1 MVLSTHT
8 PIAAGRMRRPAAL
21 PLLFAAFALAGLDAT
36 PLLGAQMPAVA
47 SSASPRLLLQDPAD
61 SSSGRWRTLGGERRD
76 SAAGDALVARLMV
89 EHHLGAISVA
99 VVQDGRIVFSAV
111 RGEVRRGRP
120 ADTST
125 VFRGASLGKPV
136 FAYLV
141 LRLVDDGILDLDSP
155 IDTFLPRP
163 LAAYEHYRDLAADP
177 RHSELTVRR
186 LLSQQSGLPNWHR
199 GGPVPLLAEP
209 GTRFGYSGEGY
220 ALLQLVVEERTGRAV
235 NDLAREK
242 VFEPLGMAHSSFLWE
257 RRFDEHFAVDLG
269 AGLGPL
275 IRESRR
281 RASVAGSLITNAADY
296 ARFLQAVIDGRGLSG
311 AVHTQMI
318 EPQVAISSRSIFSPP
333 GTDSGTVQAMQLSW
347 TLGWGRFVSE
357 RGAAL
362 FHVGREEGCEGY
374 AVAFLEARTALVAM
388 SVSPLRSTFAAP
400 LTAALIGDTYSPL
413 DWLEYWRTA
422 EVRPATR
429 PAILGLVVVLAGAT
443 VGVVVRLRKRRSR
456 AA

>member
-1 MVLSTHT
+1 VLW
-8 PIAAGRMRRPAAL
+8 L
-21 PLLFAAFALAGLDAT
+21 PSFGAFALLCLGAT
-36 PLLGAQMPAVA
+36 PSTGAELPTVA
-47 SSASPRLLLQDPAD
+47 SSASFRPEPQDLAD
-61 SSSGRWRTLGGERRD
+61 SISGRWRTLGGEQRD

-111 RGEVRRGRP
+111 RGEVRRGRR
-120 ADTST
+120 ADAST

-177 RHSELTVRR
+177 RHSGLTVRR
-186 LLSQQSGLPNWHR
+186 LLSQQSGLPNWDR

-220 ALLQLVVEERTGRAV
+220 SLLQLVVEERTGRAV

-257 RRFDEHFAVDLG
+257 RRFDEDFAADLG

-275 IRESRR
+275 IRASRR

-296 ARFLQAVIDGRGLSG
+296 ARFLQAVIEGRGLS
-311 AVHTQMI
+311 AATHARMLQQ
-318 EPQVAISSRSIFSPP
+318 QVGISSRSIFSPP
-333 GTDSGTVQAMQLSW
+333 GTDPGAARAMQLSW

-357 RGAAL
+357 HGVAL

-374 AVAFLEARTALVAM
+374 AVAFLDARTALVMM
-388 SVSPLRSTFAAP
+388 SVSPLKSTFAAS
-400 LTAALIGDTYSPL
+400 LAATLIGDTYSPL

-422 EVRPATR
+422 EVRPSTR
-429 PAILGLVVVLAGAT
+429 LAILGLVVVLAGAT
-443 VGVVVRLRKRRSR
+443 VGVVVRLRRRRSR